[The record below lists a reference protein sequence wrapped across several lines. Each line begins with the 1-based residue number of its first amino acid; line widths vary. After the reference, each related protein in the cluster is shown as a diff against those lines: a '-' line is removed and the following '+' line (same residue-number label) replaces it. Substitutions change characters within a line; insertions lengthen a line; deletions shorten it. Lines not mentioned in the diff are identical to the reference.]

1 MVKVMKAMKA
11 KAASK
16 AKAKGAAIKRP
27 AAAKSKSLKDQCED
41 WKLALTAS
49 QGTESEDEQE
59 TGTHRDKGKGV
70 KFQKLKSQLPKHT
83 QHMYDVDALQHS
95 SPREF
100 RTMIINKLFKRQGNG
115 TLVLNTKDAV
125 FEESRNVFERKFG
138 KDQSKAMPKSL
149 LVGLYFQGNTANF
162 QAALEAGDIEEI
174 EDQGKLFYAFKELKS
189 GAERGAIKNQNF
201 NAGHQKLSSN
211 DYNDAVALVDSLG
224 WSFSVAPKDAK
235 QLALGNGGLPESA
248 QKSFALAKGACEKLD
263 KQAMSLLNKL
273 APTALQHKVQFDYL
287 LRHLEFLL

>member
-1 MVKVMKAMKA
+1 MGKVMKAMKA
-11 KAASK
+11 KAATK
-16 AKAKGAAIKRP
+16 AKAKAATIKRP

-49 QGTESEDEQE
+49 QGSEDEDME
-59 TGTHRDKGKGV
+59 GTHRDKGKGV
-70 KFQKLKSQLPKHT
+70 KFQKIKSQLPQHI

-125 FEESRNVFERKFG
+125 FEESRTVFERKFG

-149 LVGLYFQGNTANF
+149 LVGLYFQGNNATF

-174 EDQGKLFYAFKELKS
+174 EDQGKTFYAFKELKS
-189 GAERGAIKNQNF
+189 GTERGAVKKSEFQRWRP
-201 NAGHQKLSSN
+201 K
-211 DYNDAVALVDSLG
+211 AVE
-224 WSFSVAPKDAK
+224 
-235 QLALGNGGLPESA
+235 Q
-248 QKSFALAKGACEKLD
+248 
-263 KQAMSLLNKL
+263 
-273 APTALQHKVQFDYL
+273 
-287 LRHLEFLL
+287 

>member
-1 MVKVMKAMKA
+1 MGKVMKAMKA
-11 KAASK
+11 KAATK
-16 AKAKGAAIKRP
+16 AKAKAATVKRP

-49 QGTESEDEQE
+49 QGSGDEE
-59 TGTHRDKGKGV
+59 MEGTHRDKGKGV
-70 KFQKLKSQLPKHT
+70 KFQKIKSQLPQHI

-125 FEESRNVFERKFG
+125 FEESRTVFERKFG

-149 LVGLYFQGNTANF
+149 LVGLYFQGNNETV
-162 QAALEAGDIEEI
+162 QAAGEAGDIEEI
-174 EDQGKLFYAFKELKS
+174 EDQGKTFYAFKELKS
-189 GAERGAIKNQNF
+189 GTERGAVKNQNF
-201 NAGHQKLSSN
+201 NAGGQKLSSN
-211 DYNDAVALVDSLG
+211 EYYDVVALVDSLG

-235 QLALGNGGLPESA
+235 QLALGNGGPPEAA

-273 APTALQHKVQFDYL
+273 APTSSHKVQFVY
-287 LRHLEFLL
+287 FFP

>member
-1 MVKVMKAMKA
+1 MKAMKA
-11 KAASK
+11 KAATK

-27 AAAKSKSLKDQCED
+27 AAAKSKSLKEQCEE
-41 WKLALTAS
+41 WKLALNAS
-49 QGTESEDEQE
+49 QGSEDDGDEE
-59 TGTHRDKGKGV
+59 TDTHRDKGKGV
-70 KFQKLKSQLPKHT
+70 KFQKIKSQLPKHI
-83 QHMYDVDALQHS
+83 QHMYEVDALQHS

-115 TLVLNTKDAV
+115 TLVLNTKDAM

-149 LVGLYFQGNTANF
+149 LVGLYFQGNNALF
-162 QAALEAGDIEEI
+162 QAALEAGDISEI
-174 EDQGKLFYAFKELKS
+174 EDQGKTFYSFKELKS
-189 GAERGAIKNQNF
+189 GTERGAIKNQNF
-201 NAGHQKLSSN
+201 NAGDQKLSSN
-211 DYNDAVALVDSLG
+211 EYNDAVALVDSLG

-235 QLALGNGGLPESA
+235 QLALGNGGLPEAA

-287 LRHLEFLL
+287 LFHLDFLL

>member
-1 MVKVMKAMKA
+1 MKA
-11 KAASK
+11 KAATK
-16 AKAKGAAIKRP
+16 AKAKGAPIKRP
-27 AAAKSKSLKDQCED
+27 AAAKSKSLKAQCED

-49 QGTESEDEQE
+49 QTCDEGEEEDEN
-59 TGTHRDKGKGV
+59 HRDKGKGV
-70 KFQKLKSQLPKHT
+70 KFQKIKSQLPKHI

-149 LVGLYFQGNTANF
+149 LVGLYFQGNAATF
-162 QAALEAGDIEEI
+162 QAALDAGDIEEI
-174 EDQGKLFYAFKELKS
+174 EDQGKTFYSFKELKS
-189 GAERGAIKNQNF
+189 GTERGAIKSQNF
-201 NAGHQKLSSN
+201 NSGSQKLSSN
-211 DYNDAVALVDSLG
+211 EYNDAVALVDSLG

-235 QLALGNGGLPESA
+235 QLALGNGALPEAA

-273 APTALQHKVQFDYL
+273 APTSPHKVHSLIIYSINPVVPF
-287 LRHLEFLL
+287 RF

>member
-1 MVKVMKAMKA
+1 MKAMKT
-11 KAASK
+11 KAATK
-16 AKAKGAAIKRP
+16 AKAKAATIKRP

-41 WKLALTAS
+41 WKLALKAS
-49 QGTESEDEQE
+49 QGSEDEDME
-59 TGTHRDKGKGV
+59 GTHRDKGKGV
-70 KFQKLKSQLPKHT
+70 KFQKLKSQLPQHI

-125 FEESRNVFERKFG
+125 FEESRTVFERKFG

-149 LVGLYFQGNTANF
+149 LVGLYFQGNNQTF

-174 EDQGKLFYAFKELKS
+174 EDQGKTFYAFKELKS
-189 GAERGAIKNQNF
+189 GTERGAVKNQNF
-201 NAGHQKLSSN
+201 NSGGQKLSSN
-211 DYNDAVALVDSLG
+211 EYNDVVALVDSLG

-235 QLALGNGGLPESA
+235 QLALGNGGLPEAA

-273 APTALQHKVQFDYL
+273 APTSSHKVKFV
-287 LRHLEFLL
+287 HFFP